1 MRRSDEAYMDWA
13 RSYRHNG
20 LGFPFEAGYE
30 AGHAAAL
37 REAIGAVTT
46 LDAAEKPGDATEAMR
61 IRVIREAVSAI
72 EALLA
77 QGPEAP
83 LPS

>member
-1 MRRSDEAYMDWA
+1 MEWA

-20 LGFPFEAGYE
+20 VGFPFEAGYE

-37 REAIGAVTT
+37 HEAIGAVRA
-46 LDAAEKPGDATEAMR
+46 LDAAEKPGDATEPVR
-61 IRVIREAVSAI
+61 IQVIREAVSAI

-77 QGPEAP
+77 QGPEATS
-83 LPS
+83 PS